1 MHMSPATGFT
11 KQDGFFNKSLWYNAE
26 DKNWD
31 ILLDFLKDKTVPV
44 NGKELKVL
52 DIIGAN

>member
-1 MHMSPATGFT
+1 MKTPATGFT